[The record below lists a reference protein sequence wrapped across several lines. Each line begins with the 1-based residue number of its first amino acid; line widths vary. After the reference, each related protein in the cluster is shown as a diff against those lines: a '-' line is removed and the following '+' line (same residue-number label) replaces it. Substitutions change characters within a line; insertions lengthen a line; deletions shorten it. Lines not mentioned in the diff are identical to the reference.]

1 VEHPTHTLSHS
12 QSRTHHLNTAVV
24 AAVPCIT
31 AAAAPSPLTF
41 RPLLLLLLPC
51 ADLSTT
57 NTTIHASNIRFST
70 LAHSQPLHLYP
81 PTRLARPLLI
91 RYYCASATPRPSRK
105 PSTIL
110 PPAS

>member
-12 QSRTHHLNTAVV
+12 QSRTHHLDTAVV

-91 RYYCASATPRPSRK
+91 RYYCASATP
-105 PSTIL
+105 
-110 PPAS
+110 